1 MVEATAPIPGL
12 DPARLLDVRV
22 GTELVDQVSTAQV
35 STHGVP
41 KPTPCS
47 CLSSLPIPPQD
58 ARDVKVMEL
67 AKKVRTTNV
76 ALQKER
82 TKVSQLMEERDK

>member
-1 MVEATAPIPGL
+1 MA
-12 DPARLLDVRV
+12 
-22 GTELVDQVSTAQV
+22 
-35 STHGVP
+35 P

-47 CLSSLPIPPQD
+47 CLSSLPLSPQD